1 MSARTIFLW
10 AVAGFLGL
18 TCAMM
23 LSGPVAPVSTLE
35 AGLGPEVAIQPL

>member
-10 AVAGFLGL
+10 AIAGFLGL
-18 TCAMM
+18 ACAMM
-23 LSGPVAPVSTLE
+23 LPGHEAPVSTLE